1 MLNAQLVL
9 LAKYAEFFRRNFCFA
24 MFRIVEKKKRN
35 YKSLLIIYCLHF
47 KDPRKVEIL
56 GATGSGVIAKF

>member
-1 MLNAQLVL
+1 
-9 LAKYAEFFRRNFCFA
+9 
-24 MFRIVEKKKRN
+24 MFRLVEKKKRN

-56 GATGSGVIAKF
+56 GATGSGVIAKFWIVWRSFP

>member
-1 MLNAQLVL
+1 MHSLFCLLDKLNFLEEISTLRCFVQL
-9 LAKYAEFFRRNFCFA
+9 K
-24 MFRIVEKKKRN
+24 KKKRN

-56 GATGSGVIAKF
+56 GATGSGVTAKF

>member
-24 MFRIVEKKKRN
+24 MFRIVEKKKTKLQIAID
-35 YKSLLIIYCLHF
+35 YLLFTL
-47 KDPRKVEIL
+47 
-56 GATGSGVIAKF
+56 